1 MIASLN
7 ARNQANFDAME
18 HRWLDCPDDE
28 NVRDEDAIYCDH
40 CGRKGTKEEIR
51 DRFTVIDGREVYET
65 LCDDCASELGY
76 IEDDEEY
83 EE

>member
-18 HRWLDCPDDE
+18 HRWLDCPDE
-28 NVRDEDAIYCDH
+28 IIKDEDVVYCDH
-40 CGRKGTKEEIR
+40 CRCKGTKDEIR
-51 DRFTVIDGREVYET
+51 DRFTIVDGREVYET

-76 IEDDEEY
+76 IDEEY